1 MAKKSKNAKQRI
13 KVRGLPASKRKM
25 AAKDMK
31 KLNGGFWAANE
42 YPLVSPANKTPTT
55 K

>member
-31 KLNGGFWAANE
+31 KAQKVVATLNAPTDAMAAALSTLG
-42 YPLVSPANKTPTT
+42 P
-55 K
+55 